1 MFEIEHLFITVQL
14 LNQVQL
20 FSTPWTAALQTE
32 LSFTVSW
39 NLLRLMSTESLMPSN
54 YLILCHSLLLLP
66 STLPGSGSFQMS
78 QLFSSVGPSIRVPT
92 SASVLPMN
100 IQGWFP
106 LGLTSL
112 ISLLSKGLSRVFTT
126 TAWKHQFFGAQPS
139 LWSNSH
145 IHTWLLEKPQL
156 WLHKL
161 LSAKWYIYF

>member
-78 QLFSSVGPSIRVPT
+78 QLFTSVGPSIRVPT

-126 TAWKHQFFGAQPS
+126 TAWSINSLALSLLYDPTLTSIHDYWKKHNFDKMDLCRQC
-139 LWSNSH
+139 
-145 IHTWLLEKPQL
+145 
-156 WLHKL
+156 
-161 LSAKWYIYF
+161 LSF